1 MEVNGLHSGNSVND
15 ATKKHLNTHS
25 TFNLER
31 NRLQTMRFGEYTPHF
46 VLETVPDDKIILNS
60 HHNVRS
66 YTLKAPLLSGVS
78 MKKDYFNVPM
88 EAIQPNAWELIYVNP
103 VQGDDVPSDASFYVN
118 LSKIGSTLNS
128 WLSSLLSTAEDL
140 AGDDELLTESLLR
153 WIVLNEYFLS
163 SGSLLRQLGY
173 GLSDLFHYTLI
184 DSSLSI
190 KNEFDYVAERLLE
203 VIRSNYPSFGVT
215 IGDESFTVDSSILV
229 SQSGRISWHDFLQ
242 RIRENP
248 VFSVDVWTPKSGN
261 PIYTAVM
268 NILDNCEISVVVTG
282 TDGDIPISMYRPA
295 AYQVV
300 CHHFYSND
308 HIDYVYSANLFRQLM
323 GNYGRI
329 LADFNTLSFEYN
341 SLSVQYDWLSRRYLD
356 LAFSSVLLDDVSD
369 EFSAAALDY
378 LSSLLSFRRSLRYV
392 DYFTGAK
399 SQPLAVGDTSVSVND
414 NAVSVIDVTKKIA
427 VQRFLNNVNR
437 TGRKL
442 YQYVK
447 DLFGITPAYDYHD
460 PAFLAHTADT
470 ISAIENENTAEA
482 QFTEANSVSSVFR
495 SNAERY
501 SFEFVAD
508 RPSVLIGVTYF
519 DIPRAY
525 AVSNDR
531 PIFFANRFDSFIKDL
546 QFIGDQDI
554 KQFELGRIGNDSMPP
569 ASPFAYTLRD
579 MQYKQLFDIACG
591 GFVDDLPAWSFIAP
605 IYDDQSQQNIN
616 PSFIRSSNYE
626 LDVLYVS
633 LTGNVLSKYFH
644 FVVVN
649 TNRIQAKRP
658 MAYAPSIL

>member
-1 MEVNGLHSGNSVND
+1 MEVNGLHAGNPVND

-46 VLETVPDDKIILNS
+46 VMETVPDDKITLNS

-88 EAIQPNAWELIYVNP
+88 EAIQPNAWDLIYVNP
-103 VQGDDVPSDASFYVN
+103 VQGDDVPSDASFYIGIKA
-118 LSKIGSTLNS
+118 LSNYLRD
-128 WLSSLLSTAEDL
+128 WLSQIIEFAEDNSSDSSYLVQL
-140 AGDDELLTESLLR
+140 ALR
-153 WIVLNEYFLS
+153 WLVLNEYFLS

-173 GLSDLFHYTLI
+173 GLSDLFYCESI
-184 DSSLSI
+184 DKSLGI
-190 KNEFDYVAERLLE
+190 RNHFDYVAEQLLD
-203 VIRSNYPSFGVT
+203 VLRSNYPEISVEIDGQRF
-215 IGDESFTVDSSILV
+215 DVDSSLF
-229 SQSGRISWHDFLQ
+229 SSDASSTRICWNDFLQ

-248 VFSVDVWTPKSGN
+248 VFTVRSVGIIPVTN
-261 PIYTAVM
+261 PLFNFIMGY
-268 NILDNCEISVVVTG
+268 LDNSEIVQPQ
-282 TDGDIPISMYRPA
+282 GDDVPISFYRAA
-295 AYQVV
+295 AYQIV

-308 HIDYVYSANLFRQLM
+308 HIDYIYSANLYRQLM
-323 GNYGRI
+323 GNYSRI
-329 LADFNTLSFEYN
+329 FVGESLSFEYN
-341 SLSVQYDWLSRRYLD
+341 SLSVQYDWLSKRYLSI
-356 LAFSSVLLDDVSD
+356 AFQQISLSDPQDSVESS
-369 EFSAAALDY
+369 AALDY

-399 SQPLAVGDTSVSVND
+399 SQPLAVGDTSISVND
-414 NAVSVIDVTKKIA
+414 GAVSVIDVTKKIA

-470 ISAIENENTAEA
+470 VSAVENENTGEA

-508 RPSVLIGVTYF
+508 RPSILIGLTYF

-554 KQFELGRIGNDSMPP
+554 KNLELGRTYQAS
-569 ASPFAYTLRD
+569 SPFAYTLRD

-605 IYDDQSQQNIN
+605 MYDIDAFQHIS

-626 LDVLYVS
+626 LDVLYLS
-633 LTGNVLSKYFH
+633 LTGHVLSKYFH
-644 FVVVN
+644 FVVIN
-649 TNRIQAKRP
+649 TNRIEAKRP

>member
-1 MEVNGLHSGNSVND
+1 MEVNGLHSGNPVND
-15 ATKKHLNTHS
+15 ASKKHLNTHS
-25 TFNLER
+25 TFKIER

-46 VLETVPDDKIILNS
+46 VMETVPDDKVTLNS

-103 VQGDDVPSDASFYVN
+103 VQGDDVPSDASFYVK
-118 LSKIGSTLNS
+118 LSKIGSFLNS
-128 WLSSLLSTAEDL
+128 SLSGLVSFTEDFSSDNGQIIG
-140 AGDDELLTESLLR
+140 ALLR
-153 WIVLNEYFLS
+153 WIVVNEYFLS

-173 GLSDLFHYTLI
+173 GLSDLFHYSLI
-184 DSSLSI
+184 NSSLAI
-190 KNEFDYVAERLLE
+190 KNEFDYVAEQLLE
-203 VIRSNYPSFGVT
+203 VIRSNYSLLSVT
-215 IGDESFTVDSSILV
+215 IGDESFVVDSSLLV
-229 SQSGRISWHDFLQ
+229 SQIGSISWHDFLQ

-248 VFSVDVWTPKSGN
+248 VFSVSISKATTGN
-261 PIYTAVM
+261 PVYNAIM
-268 NILDNCEISVVVTG
+268 NILDNCEITPVITG
-282 TDGDIPISMYRPA
+282 SDGDIPISMYRAA
-295 AYQVV
+295 AYQIV

-323 GNYGRI
+323 GNYARTI
-329 LADFNTLSFEYN
+329 VSVPASFEYN
-341 SLSVQYDWLSRRYLD
+341 SLSIQYDWLSRFYLD
-356 LAFSSVLLDDVSD
+356 SVLNSLVVYDISD
-369 EFSAAALDY
+369 EISNACLDY

-442 YQYVK
+442 YEYVK

-470 ISAIENENTAEA
+470 VSAIENENTGEA
-482 QFTEANSVSSVFR
+482 QFTENNSVSSVFR

-508 RPSVLIGVTYF
+508 RPSILIGLTYF

-531 PIFFANRFDSFIKDL
+531 SIFFANRFDSFIKDL

-579 MQYKQLFDIACG
+579 MQYKQSFDIACG

-616 PSFIRSSNYE
+616 PAFIRSSNYE
-626 LDVLYVS
+626 LDVLYLSITS
-633 LTGNVLSKYFH
+633 LVLSKYFH

-649 TNRIQAKRP
+649 SNRVEAKRP